1 MIAFRRRAVLAELL
15 KGRMAWLLKLVAKT
29 GNMRRALCLT
39 PFLALATAARRLV
52 SRTSR
57 NERVYHFVGKSWV
70 VTVSALFWLSVGS
83 AYDGSGP
90 QLAESLAT
98 QLGLLAVSC
107 AGALLGAQGA
117 LFNLST
123 ETRLQ
128 VAVTVFAST
137 LLKLHQCQSPAYR
150 LVQLCVVLPFA
161 LGFAWTPRS
170 AARAATSQA
179 ANVVMRA
186 ADAVCEPFLVTGT
199 DMHIL
204 AVNSHFTELLGYAV
218 DEVLG
223 QPMTMLIADAP
234 DIHDHDQWLAHFT
247 KGCGSTPQSKRG
259 HVRSVLT
266 KKGEWLPMRI
276 VMGKTR
282 CALNGTRFFTAE
294 LCSLALEHRNAQLV
308 AEKERLEWEVASH
321 HGDANDPRKA
331 LGDSHPIE
339 AGSPLHKQ
347 PAHRTLG
354 ALQDQ
359 GITDD
364 AVSRARSYDH
374 EDSFNPLNTTRPTT
388 TRSRDDWPIARCVLD
403 APPSSAGFT
412 DTSLQSSEMDTVSVA
427 AAKDVTRA
435 PRPPKAG
442 RFSSGP
448 PSQHSE
454 PAPERKRASQ
464 EPPPRGAK
472 GASCEHSRVLPQ
484 VERNPM
490 ERA

>member
-1 MIAFRRRAVLAELL
+1 
-15 KGRMAWLLKLVAKT
+15 MAWLLKLVTST
-29 GNMRRALCLT
+29 GNMRRALSLT

-52 SRTSR
+52 SR

-83 AYDGSGP
+83 AYDSSGL

-98 QLGLLAVSC
+98 PLGLLAVSC

-170 AARAATSQA
+170 AARGATSQA

-204 AVNSHFTELLGYAV
+204 AVNCHFTELLGYAV

-234 DIHDHDQWLAHFT
+234 DIHDPDQWLAHFT

-339 AGSPLHKQ
+339 AGSPLHEQ

-359 GITDD
+359 GVTDD
-364 AVSRARSYDH
+364 AVAAARSYDH
-374 EDSFNPLNTTRPTT
+374 EDSFNPFNTTRPTT
-388 TRSRDDWPIARCVLD
+388 TRSRDDWPIERCVLD
-403 APPSSAGFT
+403 APPSSAGLT
-412 DTSLQSSEMDTVSVA
+412 DTSLQSSEMETVSVA

-464 EPPPRGAK
+464 EPPPRGAQ

>member
-1 MIAFRRRAVLAELL
+1 
-15 KGRMAWLLKLVAKT
+15 
-29 GNMRRALCLT
+29 MRRALCLT
-39 PFLALATAARRLV
+39 PFLALVTAAQLLV

-57 NERVYHFVGKSWV
+57 NERVYHSIGKSWV
-70 VTVSALFWLSVGS
+70 MTVSVFCWLSLGF
-83 AYDGSGP
+83 AYDSSGP

-98 QLGLLAVSC
+98 PLGLLAVSC
-107 AGALLGAQGA
+107 AGALLGVQGA
-117 LFNLST
+117 LLNLST

-128 VAVTVFAST
+128 VAVIVFAST

-186 ADAVCEPFLVTGT
+186 ADAVREPFLVTGT

-204 AVNSHFTELLGYAV
+204 AVNAHFTELLGYEV
-218 DEVLG
+218 GEVLG

-234 DIHDHDQWLAHFT
+234 DVQDHDQWLAHFS

-266 KKGEWLPMRI
+266 KKSEWLPMRI
-276 VMGKTR
+276 FLGETR

-294 LCSLALEHRNAQLV
+294 LCSLALEYRNAQLV
-308 AEKERLEWEVASH
+308 AEKERLEWEVGWH

-331 LGDSHPIE
+331 LGEWHPIE
-339 AGSPLHKQ
+339 AGAPLHKQ

-359 GITDD
+359 GVIDG
-364 AVSRARSYDH
+364 AVSRARSCDDH
-374 EDSFNPLNTTRPTT
+374 ENSFNPFNTTRPTP
-388 TRSRDDWPIARCVLD
+388 TRSPDDLPIARRALD
-403 APPSSAGFT
+403 APPSSAGCT
-412 DTSLQSSEMDTVSVA
+412 ETSSLQSSEMGAVSVA
-427 AAKDVTRA
+427 TAKDVTRA
-435 PRPPKAG
+435 RRLPKAG
-442 RFSSGP
+442 RFSRRP
-448 PSQHSE
+448 PTARSE
-454 PAPERKRASQ
+454 PAPEQTRASHA
-464 EPPPRGAK
+464 PPRGAN
-472 GASCEHSRVLPQ
+472 GASCEHLRVLPQ
-484 VERNPM
+484 VERDPTREPGGDISSQNGSD
-490 ERA
+490 RWSQWHH

>member
-1 MIAFRRRAVLAELL
+1 
-15 KGRMAWLLKLVAKT
+15 MAWLLKLVTST
-29 GNMRRALCLT
+29 GNMRRALSLT

-52 SRTSR
+52 SR

-83 AYDGSGP
+83 AYDSSGL

-98 QLGLLAVSC
+98 PLGLLAVSC

-234 DIHDHDQWLAHFT
+234 DIHDPDQWLAHFT
-247 KGCGSTPQSKRG
+247 KGCGSTPQG
-259 HVRSVLT
+259 QVRSVLT

-276 VMGKTR
+276 VMGETR

-308 AEKERLEWEVASH
+308 AEKER
-321 HGDANDPRKA
+321 PRRTTA
-331 LGDSHPIE
+331 TRTIRARLWATRTPSRP
-339 AGSPLHKQ
+339 ARRSTCSPPTVPSARCKIRGL
-347 PAHRTLG
+347 PT
-354 ALQDQ
+354 
-359 GITDD
+359 TP
-364 AVSRARSYDH
+364 SRA
-374 EDSFNPLNTTRPTT
+374 PAPMTTR
-388 TRSRDDWPIARCVLD
+388 TRSTLSTQLGQRQLVH
-403 APPSSAGFT
+403 
-412 DTSLQSSEMDTVSVA
+412 
-427 AAKDVTRA
+427 VTTGQLSGVCWTR
-435 PRPPKAG
+435 RPP
-442 RFSSGP
+442 P
-448 PSQHSE
+448 PGSQTPLCS
-454 PAPERKRASQ
+454 
-464 EPPPRGAK
+464 
-472 GASCEHSRVLPQ
+472 LPKW
-484 VERNPM
+484 R
-490 ERA
+490 R

>member
-1 MIAFRRRAVLAELL
+1 
-15 KGRMAWLLKLVAKT
+15 
-29 GNMRRALCLT
+29 MRRVLCLT
-39 PFLALATAARRLV
+39 PFLALVTAAQRLV

-57 NERVYHFVGKSWV
+57 NERVYHFIGKSWV
-70 VTVSALFWLSVGS
+70 MTVSVFCWLSIGS
-83 AYDGSGP
+83 AYDSAGP

-98 QLGLLAVSC
+98 PMGLLAVSC

-117 LFNLST
+117 QLNLST

-128 VAVTVFAST
+128 VAVIVFVST

-179 ANVVMRA
+179 ANVVIRA
-186 ADAVCEPFLVTGT
+186 ADAVREPFLVTGT

-204 AVNSHFTELLGYAV
+204 AVNVHFTELLGYEV
-218 DEVLG
+218 GEVLG

-234 DIHDHDQWLAHFT
+234 DVQDHDRWLAHFS

-266 KKGEWLPMRI
+266 RKSEWLPMRI
-276 VMGKTR
+276 FLGETR

-294 LCSLALEHRNAQLV
+294 LCSLALEYRNAQLV
-308 AEKERLEWEVASH
+308 AEKERLEWEVGWR

-331 LGDSHPIE
+331 LGEWHPIG
-339 AGSPLHKQ
+339 AGAPLHKQ
-347 PAHRTLG
+347 PAYRTLG

-359 GITDD
+359 GVTDD
-364 AVSRARSYDH
+364 AVSRARSCDDH
-374 EDSFNPLNTTRPTT
+374 ENSFNPFNTTRPTP
-388 TRSRDDWPIARCVLD
+388 TRSPDDLPIARRALD
-403 APPSSAGFT
+403 APPSSAGCT
-412 DTSLQSSEMDTVSVA
+412 ETSSLQSSEMDTVSVA

-435 PRPPKAG
+435 RRLPKAG
-442 RFSSGP
+442 RFSRRP
-448 PSQHSE
+448 PSARSE
-454 PAPERKRASQ
+454 PAPEQTRASHA
-464 EPPPRGAK
+464 PPRGAN
-472 GASCEHSRVLPQ
+472 GASCEHLRVLPQ
-484 VERNPM
+484 VERDPREPGGDISSQNGSD
-490 ERA
+490 R

>member
-1 MIAFRRRAVLAELL
+1 M
-15 KGRMAWLLKLVAKT
+15 
-29 GNMRRALCLT
+29 
-39 PFLALATAARRLV
+39 
-52 SRTSR
+52 
-57 NERVYHFVGKSWV
+57 H
-70 VTVSALFWLSVGS
+70 
-83 AYDGSGP
+83 
-90 QLAESLAT
+90 
-98 QLGLLAVSC
+98 
-107 AGALLGAQGA
+107 
-117 LFNLST
+117 
-123 ETRLQ
+123 
-128 VAVTVFAST
+128 
-137 LLKLHQCQSPAYR
+137 
-150 LVQLCVVLPFA
+150 
-161 LGFAWTPRS
+161 
-170 AARAATSQA
+170 
-179 ANVVMRA
+179 A

-218 DEVLG
+218 NEVLG

-234 DIHDHDQWLAHFT
+234 DIHDPDQWLAHFT
-247 KGCGSTPQSKRG
+247 KGCGSTPQG

-359 GITDD
+359 GVTDE

-374 EDSFNPLNTTRPTT
+374 EDSFNPFNTTQPTT
-388 TRSRDDWPIARCVLD
+388 TRSRDD
-403 APPSSAGFT
+403 
-412 DTSLQSSEMDTVSVA
+412 
-427 AAKDVTRA
+427 
-435 PRPPKAG
+435 
-442 RFSSGP
+442 
-448 PSQHSE
+448 
-454 PAPERKRASQ
+454 
-464 EPPPRGAK
+464 
-472 GASCEHSRVLPQ
+472 
-484 VERNPM
+484 
-490 ERA
+490 